1 MKFFIDTA
9 DLDEIREAES
19 WGILAGVTTN
29 PTLYAKTG
37 GKLAD
42 FENHMAKICEICK
55 DIPVSAESTAETTE
69 EMIAEGRRLAAIAPN
84 IVVKLPICEAS
95 LPATHVLATEGIRVN
110 MTLIFS
116 APQALLAASA
126 GARYISPF
134 VGRFDDIGDDGIEQL
149 DTVVT
154 CVKNYDYGYWEQ
166 EDGPEII
173 TASVRTP
180 NHVTQAA
187 LMGADIATVPFGALK
202 KCLKHPLTDQGM
214 ASFDA
219 DWAKVVAAQ

>member
-9 DLDEIREAES
+9 NLDEIREAEA

-29 PTLYAKTG
+29 PSLYAKTG

-69 EMIAEGRRLAAIAPN
+69 EMVAEGRRLAAIAPN

-95 LPATHVLATEGIRVN
+95 LPACHPLATEGIRVN

-134 VGRFDDIGDDGIEQL
+134 VGRFEDCGEDGIEQL
-149 DTVVT
+149 ETVVT
-154 CVKNYDYGYWEQ
+154 CVKNYEYGYWEQ
-166 EDGPEII
+166 EGGPEII

-180 NHVTQAA
+180 HHVTQAA
-187 LMGADIATVPFGALK
+187 LMGADIATVPFAALK
-202 KCLKHPLTDQGM
+202 KCVHHPLTDKGL
-214 ASFDA
+214 ASFAA
-219 DWAKVVAAQ
+219 DWEKVVNA